1 MEKEKRILIVEP
13 DPHMSEKLY
22 QIFRRERIVVS
33 LTERVSEAIRKIQEE
48 QDRKARGVL
57 SGLRELQFSM
67 TLDQLNPVA
76 SKEIINQ
83 VKALKKNPDADEL
96 RKMITHLAEEIESKL
111 ETMANADPAIKPLE
125 DSVRT
130 LSILMD
136 LYFSM

>member
-1 MEKEKRILIVEP
+1 MTEEDSGMDELL
-13 DPHMSEKLY
+13 KL
-22 QIFRRERIVVS
+22 QQQFTRQQEEHEDR
-33 LTERVSEAIRKIQEE
+33 RKIQEE